1 MLLGCIA
8 DDLTGAT
15 DLALMLSRGGM
26 RVVQVMGVPE
36 TLPDADAIV
45 VALKSRTIPA
55 AEAVDLSLASARA
68 LLRAGA
74 AQLYF
79 KYCSTF
85 DSTDQ
90 GNIGPVTGALMELL
104 GSTVT
109 IACPAFP
116 ENGRTIFKGHLF
128 VGDRLLS
135 DSPMRDH
142 PLTPMRNSNLVEVL
156 QRQTT
161 RQVGLI
167 QYDTVEQ
174 GPDAVRAALS
184 AGDGGKIFIVDA
196 LRDAHLRTI
205 GTAIADL
212 RLITG
217 GSGIALGLPE
227 NFRRSGK
234 LRASA
239 ASPRR
244 TAPGGRAAILA
255 GSCSAA
261 TQGQVAAAIASGMPA
276 CCVSPTKLADG
287 SQSAEEISAWAI
299 SQPPQPVLIYST
311 AAPGAVKSA
320 QAALGTQRAA
330 DIVEQAF
337 AAVARALVRNGF
349 SRLIVAGGETSGAV
363 VQSLG
368 VRALAIG
375 DEIDPGVPWTYAL
388 DGAELALALKSGNF
402 GARDFFIKAFEMLG
416 A

>member
-174 GPDAVRAALS
+174 GPDALRAALS

-330 DIVEQAF
+330 EIVEQAF

-375 DEIDPGVPWTYAL
+375 NEIDPGVPWTYAL

-402 GARDFFIKAFEMLG
+402 GAADFFTKAWAKL
-416 A
+416 

>member
-156 QRQTT
+156 HRQTT

-330 DIVEQAF
+330 EIVEQAF

-402 GARDFFIKAFEMLG
+402 GAADFFTKAWAKL
-416 A
+416 

>member
-68 LLRAGA
+68 LLQAGA
-74 AQLYF
+74 GQLYF

-167 QYDTVEQ
+167 QYDTVER

-212 RLITG
+212 RLVTG

-299 SQPPQPVLIYST
+299 SQPPQPVLVYST
-311 AAPGAVKSA
+311 AAPDAVKSA

-330 DIVEQAF
+330 EIVEQAF

-349 SRLIVAGGETSGAV
+349 SRFIVAGGETSGAV

-375 DEIDPGVPWTYAL
+375 EEIDPGVPWTYAL

-402 GARDFFIKAFEMLG
+402 GAADFFTKAWAKL
-416 A
+416 

>member
-330 DIVEQAF
+330 EIVEQAF

-375 DEIDPGVPWTYAL
+375 NEIDPGVPWTYAL

-402 GARDFFIKAFEMLG
+402 GAADFFTKAWAKL
-416 A
+416 

>member
-330 DIVEQAF
+330 EIVEQAF

-402 GARDFFIKAFEMLG
+402 GAADFFTKAWAKL
-416 A
+416 

>member
-36 TLPDADAIV
+36 TLPAADAIV

-55 AEAVDLSLASARA
+55 AEAIDLSLASARA

-74 AQLYF
+74 GQLYF

-167 QYDTVEQ
+167 QYDTVEK

-212 RLITG
+212 RLVTG

-311 AAPGAVKSA
+311 AAPDAVKSA

-330 DIVEQAF
+330 EIVEQAF

-349 SRLIVAGGETSGAV
+349 SRFIVAGGETSGAV

-375 DEIDPGVPWTYAL
+375 EEIDPGVPWTYAL

-402 GARDFFIKAFEMLG
+402 GAADFFTKAWAKL
-416 A
+416 

>member
-244 TAPGGRAAILA
+244 TGPGGRAAILA

-375 DEIDPGVPWTYAL
+375 NEIDPGVPWTYAL

-402 GARDFFIKAFEMLG
+402 GAADFFTKAWAKL
-416 A
+416 